1 MGDKFNLLEEK
12 VDQVLELLDK
22 LKAENKNLKEE
33 NNRLLTELNQIR
45 DSFEDYKL
53 VHADQSNRVKE
64 KLTTVLSRV
73 EELEQ
78 IEL

>member
-1 MGDKFNLLEEK
+1 MGDKFNLLTEK
-12 VDQVLELLDK
+12 VDKVLELLDR
-22 LKAENKNLKEE
+22 LKAENKTLKEE
-33 NNRLLTELNQIR
+33 NDRLIAELNRIR
-45 DSFEDYKL
+45 DSFEEYRL

-64 KLTTVLSRV
+64 KLTSVLSRV

>member
-1 MGDKFNLLEEK
+1 MGDKYCLLEEK
-12 VDQVLELLDK
+12 INKVIELLEK
-22 LKAENKNLKEE
+22 LKIENKKLKEE
-33 NNRLLTELNQIR
+33 NRQLILELHQVKR
-45 DSFEDYKL
+45 GFEEYKT

-64 KLTTVLSRV
+64 KLLSVLNRV

>member
-1 MGDKFNLLEEK
+1 MGDKFNLLEQK

-22 LKAENKNLKEE
+22 LKAENRILKEE
-33 NNRLLTELNQIR
+33 NNRLLAELNQVR
-45 DSFEDYKL
+45 DSFEEYKL

-64 KLTTVLSRV
+64 KLTLVLNRV

>member
-33 NNRLLTELNQIR
+33 NTRLLAELTQIR
-45 DSFEDYKL
+45 DSFQEYKL
-53 VHADQSNRVKE
+53 VYADQSNRVKE